1 MQSLRDNMRRRPVSW
16 FFAISLAIELAVVAT
31 FLSSGAARKLEA
43 AIRASG
49 LEERTDFVSAGRL
62 VVLEPQSW
70 LGVFLS
76 ILQPLSPDIA
86 AFVVAALAFGLGG
99 VVVLVRRYRFWSA
112 DVGWRKGL
120 RVWGLMLITFLAM
133 SLGTAGLNRMFAPQ
147 GSFEWVNTPVFSW
160 WFPLAL
166 LASIFLDIGG
176 VTEETGWRGFALP
189 LLQARMTPLAATLI
203 VGLMWGVWHF
213 PARPDILLGAYGL
226 WGGALLLTI
235 LVLRFS
241 VLSIVMTYFYNR
253 VGGSTFIAIS
263 MHGLHNDSVF
273 LQGRINAGGLG
284 PYVVSELTLLAPI
297 VVAACIVL
305 FISGHRL
312 GLDKGAGHVAGGHE

>member
-16 FFAISLAIELAVVAT
+16 FFAISLATELAVVAT
-31 FLSSGAARKLEA
+31 FLSSGAARQLEA

-62 VVLEPQSW
+62 VLLEPQSW

-120 RVWGLMLITFLAM
+120 QLWGLMLITFLAM
-133 SLGTAGLNRMFAPQ
+133 SLGTAGLNYIFAPQ

-189 LLQARMTPLAATLI
+189 LLQSRMTPLAATLI

-235 LVLRFS
+235 LILRFS

-297 VVAACIVL
+297 VVVACIL
-305 FISGHRL
+305 LMLTGSKL
-312 GLDKGAGHVAGGHE
+312 GFEKGT

>member
-1 MQSLRDNMRRRPVSW
+1 MVLRDLACNRARGSRELPVERRCQE
-16 FFAISLAIELAVVAT
+16 AG
-31 FLSSGAARKLEA
+31 SGH
-43 AIRASG
+43 SG
-49 LEERTDFVSAGRL
+49 LGERTDFVSAGRL

-120 RVWGLMLITFLAM
+120 QLWGFMLITFLAM
-133 SLGTAGLNRMFAPQ
+133 SLGTAGLNYMFAPQ

-203 VGLMWGVWHF
+203 VGLIWGVGTSQRGPTSFWA
-213 PARPDILLGAYGL
+213 PTVCGAARCSS
-226 WGGALLLTI
+226 
-235 LVLRFS
+235 RS
-241 VLSIVMTYFYNR
+241 SSC
-253 VGGSTFIAIS
+253 GSRS
-263 MHGLHNDSVF
+263 S
-273 LQGRINAGGLG
+273 
-284 PYVVSELTLLAPI
+284 P
-297 VVAACIVL
+297 
-305 FISGHRL
+305 
-312 GLDKGAGHVAGGHE
+312 